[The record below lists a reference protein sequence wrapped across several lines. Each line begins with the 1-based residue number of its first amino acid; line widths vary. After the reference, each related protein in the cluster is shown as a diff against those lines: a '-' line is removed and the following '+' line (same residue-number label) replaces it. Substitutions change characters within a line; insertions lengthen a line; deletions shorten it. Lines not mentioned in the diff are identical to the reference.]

1 MSDQTPESAATEK
14 TAGKGKATPSR
25 KQAQAANLRP
35 LVGDRSPEAKQAAKE
50 KAKVERAKMRAGQ
63 LAGDDRY
70 LPVRERG
77 PQKRFVRDLID
88 SRYTVGEFLVPA
100 MIMVL
105 LLSFMDSNQAS
116 TFNKVLSWASIAIM
130 AAIVIDSLF
139 IARKIKKAAGEK
151 FGADKLEGGLAFYG
165 IVRATQLRVMR
176 LPKPSVGPFLKKK

>member
-1 MSDQTPESAATEK
+1 MTAQTPEPAETEK
-14 TAGKGKATPSR
+14 VVGKGKATPSR
-25 KQAQAANLRP
+25 KQAQAANVRP

-50 KAKVERAKMRAGQ
+50 KAKADRAKMRAGQ

-70 LPVRERG
+70 LPPRERG

-88 SRYTVGEFLVPA
+88 ARYTVGEFLVPA

-116 TFNKVLSWASIAIM
+116 TFNKVLSWASIGIM

-139 IARKIKKAAGEK
+139 IARKIKKAASEK
-151 FGADKLEGGLAFYG
+151 FGADKLESGLAFYG

-176 LPKPSVGPFLKKK
+176 LPKPVVGPFLKKK